1 MPAIAAAEPCVRSIV
16 AQKKGGN
23 LRPVLPEQQ
32 RILPLHRLVSPVL
45 RWKTR
50 GYVVK
55 TGISRTVS
63 LAFEKY
69 RVEYMEVPGAPESG
83 LQARESVRRQSG
95 AAALRRIARITYGAI
110 RCAIDALRLT
120 VRVVRGAKNPGA
132 APCRQPQIPLA

>member
-32 RILPLHRLVSPVL
+32 RILPLHRRVSPVL

-55 TGISRTVS
+55 TGISRTIS
-63 LAFEKY
+63 LAYKKY
-69 RVEYMEVPGAPESG
+69 RVEYVEDAGSAGKRLEGQGIGKASI
-83 LQARESVRRQSG
+83 RRS
-95 AAALRRIARITYGAI
+95 RIAPQVTRVMRRNT
-110 RCAIDALRLT
+110 LRY
-120 VRVVRGAKNPGA
+120 
-132 APCRQPQIPLA
+132 